1 MNRPTS
7 ATTTSSQYETD
18 ERLAEYARLVI
29 EVGTNLQPGQD
40 LVVLAQPEHV
50 ALVRA
55 IGRAAYE
62 AGARTVG
69 SLYSDPHLKRAQVQF
84 APDEALGWTAPWM
97 LAMLDHYDEND
108 GALVSITGD
117 PYPELLGDLDP
128 ARLARATPRAQG
140 ARLMESINARRMS
153 WTVVAHPNE
162 GWARQVF
169 GEPDLDRLWDAVAG
183 AMRLD
188 AEDPAAAWEA
198 HASKLDERATLLTAR
213 RFDAVRFRGA
223 GTDLTVG
230 LSPLAN
236 WKGATETTVGGIRHI
251 NNMPTEEVFTTPDR
265 RRTEGTVRSTRP
277 LVLDGTVVRDLEI
290 RFAGG
295 RAVDVQASTGEAFLR
310 DRLNTDEGASYLGEL
325 ALVDGE
331 SRVGQTGIVFCET
344 LFDENAT
351 CHVALGASYAVG
363 IKGGETMRPEEREA
377 LGFNVSTTHM
387 DFMIGGPEV
396 EVDGIEPDG
405 TVVPILRDD
414 VWQLD

>member
-1 MNRPTS
+1 MS
-7 ATTTSSQYETD
+7 TSSHPGTN

-29 EVGTNLQPGQD
+29 EVGTNLQRDQD
-40 LVVLAQPEHV
+40 LVILAQPEHV
-50 ALVRA
+50 ELVRA
-55 IGRAAYE
+55 IARAGYG

-69 SLYSDPHLKRAQVQF
+69 ALYSDPHLKRAQVQF
-84 APDEALGWTAPWM
+84 APEDALGWTAPWM

-169 GEPDLDRLWDAVAG
+169 GEPDLDRLWEAVAN

-188 AEDPAAAWEA
+188 SDDPTAAWHN
-198 HASKLDERATLLTAR
+198 HATKLDDRATLLTTR
-213 RFDAVRFRGA
+213 RFDAIRFHGN

-230 LSPLAN
+230 LSPRAN
-236 WKGATETTVGGIRHI
+236 WKGATETTVAGVRHI

-277 LVLDGTVVRDLEI
+277 LVLDGTVVRDLEL
-290 RFAGG
+290 RFVNGKV
-295 RAVDVQASTGEAFLR
+295 VDVQASTGKAFLR
-310 DRLNTDEGASYLGEL
+310 DRLNTDEGASFLGEL

-351 CHVALGASYAVG
+351 CHIALGASYAVG
-363 IKGGETMRPEEREA
+363 IKGGETMRPDELEA

-396 EVDGIEPDG
+396 AVDGVEPDG

>member
-1 MNRPTS
+1 
-7 ATTTSSQYETD
+7 
-18 ERLAEYARLVI
+18 LVI
-29 EVGTNLQPGQD
+29 EVGTNLQRDQD

-55 IGRAAYE
+55 IARAGYE

-69 SLYSDPHLKRAQVQF
+69 ALYSDPHLKRAQVQF
-84 APDEALGWTAPWM
+84 APEDALGWTAPWM

-169 GEPDLDRLWDAVAG
+169 GEPDLDRLWEAVTS

-188 AEDPAAAWEA
+188 AENPTAAWHA
-198 HASKLDERATLLTAR
+198 HATKLDERATLLTAR
-213 RFDAVRFRGA
+213 RFDAIHFRGN

-236 WKGATETTVGGIRHI
+236 WKGATETTVAGVRHI

-277 LVLDGTVVRDLEI
+277 LVIDGTVVRDLEI

-363 IKGGETMRPEEREA
+363 IKGGETMRPDELEA

-405 TVVPILRDD
+405 TIVPILRDD

>member
-1 MNRPTS
+1 VS
-7 ATTTSSQYETD
+7 ANGFD
-18 ERLAEYARLVI
+18 ARLDEYARLVI
-29 EVGTNLQPGQD
+29 GVGTNLQRDQD

-55 IGRAAYE
+55 IARAAYE

-69 SLYSDPHLKRAQVQF
+69 ALYSDPHLKRAQVQF
-84 APDEALGWTAPWM
+84 APEEALGWTAPWM

-117 PYPELLGDLDP
+117 PYPELLGDLNP
-128 ARLARATPRAQG
+128 ARLALATPRAQG
-140 ARLMESINARRMS
+140 TRLMQSINARRMS
-153 WTVVAHPNE
+153 WTVVAYPNE

-169 GEPDLDRLWDAVAG
+169 GEPDLHRLWEAVAS

-188 AEDPAAAWEA
+188 ADDPEAAWIE
-198 HASKLDERATLLTAR
+198 HTEKLDRRAALLTDR
-213 RFDAVRFRGA
+213 RFDAIRFRGP

-230 LSPLAN
+230 LSPRAN
-236 WKGATETTVGGIRHI
+236 WKGATETTVAGVRHI

-277 LVLDGTVVRDLEI
+277 LMIDGTVVRDLEL
-290 RFAGG
+290 RFSEG
-295 RAVDVQASTGEAFLR
+295 RAVEIRASTGEAFLR
-310 DRLNTDEGASYLGEL
+310 ERLQADEGASFLGEV

-331 SRVGQTGIVFCET
+331 SRVGQTGIIFCDT

-363 IKGGETMRPEEREA
+363 IKGGETMRPDELES

-405 TVVPILRDD
+405 AHVPILRDD
-414 VWQLD
+414 VWQLA